1 MREGVAFAGAC
12 SLIETALAGAT
23 RQAIVADVSTAKD
36 LRQALLRLR
45 DRMRS
50 HVWKAGAGPIDLEP
64 IVKPYDRQTRLDGFH
79 VLHDWDGT
87 ADKVNEDIIPVDVL
101 HYLIDTRG
109 TERPDAA
116 GVAILLDYYFLHL
129 LALLSLRVWDEGDA
143 DDHLDR
149 LNRMLGELQGTNGS
163 GQLFVGN
170 AETLILIATSHFEI
184 VEKGY
189 AKLLERVRMLNR
201 PHRTNVALGH
211 AASMGSHL
219 RFGFEATYRRDTVR
233 MREDNVADYPWLCF
247 ALVTVMRE
255 YARLHAAGVTGAE
268 RDAIVEGMLN
278 GLSPDARAFVG
289 QPPAS
294 LSACEGERGEF
305 RDLFCRYRME
315 LLEEFERHRPS
326 EQTYSPLSLFF
337 NFSHNILKGT
347 VVDALLRGRVW
358 RLTFND
364 LLTGGSVG
372 EGIGSSKQALAR
384 TLMDYARANPDPI
397 GGRMVPAIV
406 YDPRTGHEAFTVT
419 MRKIRE

>member
-1 MREGVAFAGAC
+1 MIAFDEAS
-12 SLIETALAGAT
+12 SLIEAALAGPT
-23 RQAIVADVSTAKD
+23 RRAIVADVSTTKD

-50 HVWKAGAGPIDLEP
+50 HVWKTGAGHIELEP
-64 IVKPYDRQTRLDGFH
+64 VVKPYDRQTRLDGFH
-79 VLHDWDGT
+79 VLHDWDGQ
-87 ADKVNEDIIPVDVL
+87 ADKVNDDIIPVDVL
-101 HYLIDTRG
+101 HYLVEKRGAEPTDT
-109 TERPDAA
+109 T
-116 GVAILLDYYFLHL
+116 VLAILLDYYFLHL

-149 LNRMLGELQGTNGS
+149 LNHLLLELQGPNGS
-163 GQLFVGN
+163 GQPFVGN

-184 VEKGY
+184 VEQGY
-189 AKLLERVRMLNR
+189 GKLLERVRTLDR

-247 ALVTVMRE
+247 ALLTVMRE
-255 YARLHAAGVTGAE
+255 YARMHEAGIHGAGRE
-268 RDAIVEGMLN
+268 TIVEGMLN

-294 LSACEGERGEF
+294 LSACERERAEF
-305 RDLFCRYRME
+305 RDLFNRYRSD
-315 LLEEFERHRPS
+315 LLEEFERQRPS
-326 EQTYSPLSLFF
+326 EQTYSPLSFFF

-347 VVDALLRGRVW
+347 VVDALLRGRAW
-358 RLTFND
+358 PLTFND
-364 LLTGGSVG
+364 LLTGIPRG
-372 EGIGSSKQALAR
+372 EAIGASKQTLAT

-397 GGRMVPAIV
+397 GGRLVPAIV
-406 YDPRTGHEAFTVT
+406 YDPRTGHDAFTVT
-419 MRKIRE
+419 MRKLRE